1 MDKSDLAIRMKKYES
16 VSKNSLINRI
26 PVVLRL

>member
-16 VSKNSLINRI
+16 VFKNSLINRI
-26 PVVLRL
+26 PVILRL